1 MRLLLE
7 NWEKTPIE
15 KVLHGR
21 RILFYN
27 KSLFRTYA
35 FTWMI
40 LALFPQ
46 NYTKPRFMHCFSGL
60 SK

>member
-21 RILFYN
+21 RVLFYN

-46 NYTKPRFMHCFSGL
+46 NYT
-60 SK
+60 